1 MEIIDVAIAGAATV
15 ARPLVFAEPGMAYPL
30 MFAIMFGV
38 AWYRSGGD
46 PRVSFLLA
54 LAPVLGRAALRYRRP
69 PLDEEKKTGVFGA
82 AAMFGLT
89 AGVVSFLASRLN
101 GRSGAVRYALFGCLM
116 WLSASLV
123 EWVLHKYVMHC
134 TQHAPWMKSVPLVS
148 SVCVT
153 HHRHHLS
160 VNSDMS
166 MDHVENVHE
175 LVFDWKT
182 TAQVGAI
189 VLPTMFAWNWALGL
203 RVPVGVVLAVV
214 IAFTVGFS
222 TIWNTVHPAMHEYK
236 GPLPA
241 LLPRLPVEPSKGL
254 LYRNHEV
261 HHQIK
266 GERKGNFNVVFLG
279 ADELLSTNRL

>member
-1 MEIIDVAIAGAATV
+1 MEVIDVAIAGAATV
-15 ARPLVFAEPGMAYPL
+15 AHPLFFSEPGKAYAL
-30 MFAIMFGV
+30 MFALVFG
-38 AWYRSGGD
+38 AGWYRSGGD
-46 PRVSFLLA
+46 PRVSALLA
-54 LAPVLGRAALRYRRP
+54 LGTVLGRAALRYRSPRSEDSP
-69 PLDEEKKTGVFGA
+69 RKGA
-82 AAMFGLT
+82 SVMFGLS
-89 AGVVSFLASRLN
+89 AGLVSFLASRLD

-123 EWVLHKYVMHC
+123 EWLLHKYVMHC
-134 TQHAPWMKSVPLVS
+134 TQHAPWMKSLPLVQNA
-148 SVCVT
+148 CVT

-166 MDHVENVHE
+166 MGPVENVHE
-175 LVFDWKT
+175 LVFNWKT

-189 VLPTMFAWNWALGL
+189 VLPVMFAWNWGLGL
-203 RVPVGVVLAVV
+203 RVPAGAVLVVV
-214 IAFTVGFS
+214 IAFTIGFS
-222 TIWNTVHPAMHEYK
+222 TIWNTFHPAMHDYA

-266 GERKGNFNVVFLG
+266 GERKGNYNVVFLG
-279 ADELLSTNRL
+279 ADEFLNTNRL